1 MSIKEIT
8 FSCLEK
14 IIIVGG
20 ILLGIT
26 LMITGNI
33 AIFAIFA
40 LLLSIAVKV
49 FEFVLDL
56 MNVSIP
62 TISLDDKYEPYFLGA
77 VCFYI
82 FVNMILG
89 FIKGLKKDKN
99 NN

>member
-40 LLLSIAVKV
+40 LLLSIVVKV
-49 FEFVLDL
+49 FNFVLEF
-56 MNVSIP
+56 MNVNIPIMSI
-62 TISLDDKYEPYFLGA
+62 DDKYEPYVLGA
-77 VCFYI
+77 VFLYI
-82 FVNMILG
+82 FLNMILG
-89 FIKGLKKDKN
+89 LCKS
-99 NN
+99 